1 MNSEIISITAS
12 NIVGRCDSK
21 CSYSFK
27 YSETNLTATNLNSLL
42 RFEPE
47 SSAPPVIYNREKYN
61 LGNILIFSPSL
72 HVFDNEKL
80 QGEIIISHTPVKGGK
95 DLAVCIPLISSID
108 TSISSKMITE
118 LINTVASNA
127 PSAGSST
134 NLNISDF
141 TLQKI
146 VPRSPF
152 YTHDGGPT
160 QWIVFGK
167 LDAIPI
173 SSATITKLQ
182 KMIKPAPFPISGINL
197 YYNSKGPVAGV
208 QVGDG
213 IYISCRPTGS
223 SDKEI
228 AVEYDKALTE
238 SSNSGPNIFENKIFK
253 TFVMIILF
261 IVLFVILFY
270 GVSMFYNY
278 LSKDNSQSSAL
289 SSFSFKFY

>member
-1 MNSEIISITAS
+1 MTTKNTNIAAS

-27 YSETNLTATNLNSLL
+27 YSETNLTARNSYDMLT
-42 RFEPE
+42 FMPD

-61 LGNILIFSPSL
+61 LGNIEIYSPSL
-72 HVFDNEKL
+72 HVYDNEKL
-80 QGEIIISHTPVKGGK
+80 QGEIVIVHNPVKGGK
-95 DLAVCIPLISSID
+95 ALIVSIPFISSID
-108 TSISSKMITE
+108 TSIASKSITS
-118 LINTVASNA
+118 LIDTVANNA
-127 PSAGSST
+127 PSTGSAT

-141 TLQKI
+141 NLQKI
-146 VPRSPF
+146 VPRNPF
-152 YTHDGGPT
+152 FMYSMDYVD
-160 QWIVFGK
+160 WIVFGK

-182 KMIKPAPFPISGINL
+182 KMIKPARWQPTGTNL
-197 YYNSKGPVAGV
+197 YYNSKGPIAGV